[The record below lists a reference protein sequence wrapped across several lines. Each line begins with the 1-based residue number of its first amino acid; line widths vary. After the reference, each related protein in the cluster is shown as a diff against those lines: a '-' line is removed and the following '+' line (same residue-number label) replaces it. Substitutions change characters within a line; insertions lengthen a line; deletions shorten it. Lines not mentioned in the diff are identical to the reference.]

1 MARVCRYL
9 AYSLR
14 EALHRSSSR
23 VIDLFH
29 QLDVDRK
36 GAIDLREFLTGIA
49 ALGFDAPKE
58 DLTQMFHEWDRN
70 HSGEIDF
77 KELNSQMRK
86 GLVSKP
92 KAKLEKRASALL
104 QRTGTLAKEQ
114 LQQQL
119 QQLQSGASAAALA
132 LAPVDE

>member
-1 MARVCRYL
+1 
-9 AYSLR
+9 
-14 EALHRSSSR
+14 
-23 VIDLFH
+23 
-29 QLDVDRK
+29 
-36 GAIDLREFLTGIA
+36 
-49 ALGFDAPKE
+49 
-58 DLTQMFHEWDRN
+58 
-70 HSGEIDF
+70 
-77 KELNSQMRK
+77 MRK

-114 LQQQL
+114 IQQQL